1 MSEIGRELQLTLQ
14 SAFREAMA
22 RRHAFLTVEHLLFAL
37 LHDTRGAEVLR
48 HCGAD
53 LAALKRDLVRF
64 FDEDLEHLE
73 GEGGETRQTL
83 AFHRVLQ
90 HAISHAESAEKE
102 EIEAGDLLAAIF
114 QEPDSHAVSL
124 LRAQGISRL
133 DVLQYIS
140 HAISK
145 LRAGS
150 GGDSH
155 ADAPSGR
162 PAEPAGPHGPGADD
176 EALPEDPLAAFATNL
191 SQRAAAGQIDPL
203 IGREAELERAIHI
216 LARRRKNNPIFVGET
231 GVGKTAIAEGL
242 AQRIHEERVPE
253 ELRGAEIYALDL
265 GALLAGTRYRGDFE
279 ARFKALVHAIQRRPK
294 PILFIDEI
302 HTILGAGA
310 ASGGTVDASNLLKP
324 LLAAGELRC
333 MGSTTYR
340 EYRHFDRDRAL
351 ARRFQRV
358 DVHEPS
364 VADTIRI
371 LQGLAPRY
379 EQHHGVRYTAAALRA
394 AAELSAKHLNDHF
407 LPDKA
412 IDVIDE
418 AGAAVKL
425 RPKRSSP
432 PKQDDRLDHPASGAE
447 GAARS
452 EAKPSEVN
460 NRAAAQQA
468 LAARSEAKPSEVTSR
483 AAAQQAPVGVR
494 DVEAVIARM
503 ARIPLARA
511 ASSERARLE
520 HLEDDLKKVVFA
532 QDEAVATVARA
543 VRRAHAGL
551 SGTQRP
557 IGSFLFMGP
566 TGVGKTELAKQ
577 LASCLGVPFLR
588 FDMSEYMEKHAVARL
603 IGAPPGY
610 VGYDEGGQLV
620 ERIRKHPYAVLL
632 LDEIEKA
639 HPDLFDI
646 LLQVMD
652 HATLTD
658 NHGREADFRHVTL
671 IMTSNVGARDMAA
684 RAIGFGEGARGDGR
698 QEAERLFSPEF
709 RNRLDEIVTFRAL
722 EPGVMVRVADKFVAE
737 VAAQLAAK
745 KVALELSAEARGW
758 LAEKGYDPSFGARPM
773 ARVIQRELKDPIAEA
788 VLFGPL
794 ARGGVARVSLGA
806 DGRLAFEYEGRGE
819 PKRGAAPDDGAP
831 PA

>member
-1 MSEIGRELQLTLQ
+1 MSSIGRELQLALQ
-14 SAFREAMA
+14 SALREALH
-22 RRHAFLTVEHLLFAL
+22 RRHSDLTVEHLLYAL
-37 LHDTRGAEVLR
+37 AHDPRGTEILQ
-48 HCGAD
+48 HCGANLD
-53 LAALKRDLVRF
+53 GLKTALRRF
-64 FDEDLEHLE
+64 FDEDLEQLPDDE
-73 GEGGETRQTL
+73 EAGEGQVRQTL

-90 HAISHAESAEKE
+90 HALHHAENAEKDE
-102 EIEAGDLLAAIF
+102 VEAGDLLAAIF
-114 QEPDSHAVSL
+114 QEPDSHAVGL
-124 LRAQGISRL
+124 LREQGISRL

-140 HAISK
+140 HGISK
-145 LRAGS
+145 LGS
-150 GGDSH
+150 SDGEGY
-155 ADAPSGR
+155 PQ
-162 PAEPAGPHGPGADD
+162 PGATNGAAPQGMPGGMTGEDG
-176 EALPEDPLAAFATNL
+176 ELPADPLAAFSTAL
-191 SQRAAAGQIDPL
+191 CEEARDGRLDPL
-203 IGREAELERAIHI
+203 IGRDAELERTIHI

-242 AQRIHEERVPE
+242 AQRIVAEEVPE
-253 ELRGAEIYALDL
+253 VLEGAEIFSLDL

-279 ARFKALVHAIQRRPK
+279 ARFKALIAAIEEKHR

-324 LLAAGELRC
+324 ILQAGSLRC

-340 EYRHFDRDRAL
+340 EFRHFERDRAL

-358 DVHEPS
+358 DITEPS
-364 VADTIRI
+364 VADAVKI

-379 EQHHGVRYTAAALRA
+379 EEHHGVHYSKPALKA
-394 AAELSAKHLNDHF
+394 SVDLSAKHLNDRF

-418 AGAAVKL
+418 AGAAV
-425 RPKRSSP
+425 
-432 PKQDDRLDHPASGAE
+432 RLKG
-447 GAARS
+447 R
-452 EAKPSEVN
+452 EA
-460 NRAAAQQA
+460 
-468 LAARSEAKPSEVTSR
+468 
-483 AAAQQAPVGVR
+483 VGVR
-494 DVEAVIARM
+494 EIEGTVSRM

-511 ASSERARLE
+511 ASSDRARLE
-520 HLEDDLKKVVFA
+520 HLEDELKRAVYA
-532 QDEAVATVARA
+532 QDEAVATVSRA

-551 SGTQRP
+551 SGEDKP

-577 LASCLGVPFLR
+577 LAQSLGVPFLR

-671 IMTSNVGARDMAA
+671 IMTSNVGARDIQASS
-684 RAIGFGEGARGDGR
+684 IGFGDSKRGDGR
-698 QEAERLFSPEF
+698 KDLERLFSPEF
-709 RNRLDEIVTFRAL
+709 RNRLDEVVNFGPL
-722 EPGVMVRVADKFVAE
+722 DPGVMIRVVDKFVRE
-737 VAAQLAAK
+737 VEAQLREK
-745 KVALELSAEARGW
+745 KVSLYLSDAARQW
-758 LAEKGYDPSFGARPM
+758 LAEEGYDPDFGARPM
-773 ARVIQRELKDPIAEA
+773 ARVIQREIKDAVA
-788 VLFGPL
+788 DSVLFGEL
-794 ARGGVARVSLGA
+794 QKGGRVHFDVGE
-806 DGRLAFEYEGRGE
+806 DGKLHFTVE
-819 PKRGAAPDDGAP
+819 PRGAAAGS
-831 PA
+831 